1 MTRADTIARYVNAY
15 TNALG
20 RVVSNT
26 VGYMAAADSEER
38 GRIQRD
44 LHAAM
49 EQSRQHLHLAFL
61 ECLGGAAVA
70 GEEAGPWVVR
80 LPGGRWWDGL
90 NHREHLADAVRFRD
104 QRVAYQ
110 WAVDGATVLP
120 LAEAER
126 MEAAATLASL
136 PAHTRKVLAELA
148 DEEPSAEVLAAD
160 DSQDE
165 PVDPCARCGQERA
178 HLLHAPISPGALC
191 HGVGPL
197 RDVYAHPFVAAA
209 PTPEPPKPAGWVV
222 RWGIPGS
229 YRFSQGI
236 GVELG
241 VSDPTDAHVYTSKAD
256 AEADAR
262 TVKHEVCVLPAA
274 GNVIEAEGIGA
285 TLRREE
291 CERKAARQSGVAW
304 EAARAGEEA
313 ERLRGELAAV
323 KAERDK
329 VLSNAAVLDTSLR
342 RLRTDHA
349 TTLAERDA
357 LAAEVRRARE
367 QKPVRWG
374 FLDKTGAVVCTT
386 SAPEPVSPESGY
398 RVAPLYLAPVVRD
411 HSGVIAQC
419 EEALREWDREGPH
432 CSATSSLVAVTLT
445 KARNALQGAS

>member
-1 MTRADTIARYVNAY
+1 MTRADTIARHLSVFETHLRGVACGFS
-15 TNALG
+15 AEERL
-20 RVVSNT
+20 SSASD
-26 VGYMAAADSEER
+26 AAAALREAF
-38 GRIQRD
+38 
-44 LHAAM
+44 AA
-49 EQSRQHLHLAFL
+49 LD
-61 ECLGGAAVA
+61 GGAAVA
-70 GEEAGPWVVR
+70 GEANGP
-80 LPGGRWWDGL
+80 P
-90 NHREHLADAVRFRD
+90 E
-104 QRVAYQ
+104 
-110 WAVDGATVLP
+110 
-120 LAEAER
+120 
-126 MEAAATLASL
+126 
-136 PAHTRKVLAELA
+136 PAPP

-165 PVDPCARCGQERA
+165 PADSCARCGQERA
-178 HLLHAPISPGALC
+178 HLLHAPIPPGALC

-197 RDVYAHPFVAAA
+197 RDVYAHPFVAAT

-262 TVKHEVCVLPAA
+262 TVKHEVCVLPVDAA
-274 GNVIEAEGIGA
+274 GNVIEAEDIGA

-323 KAERDK
+323 KAERGKVLANAATLDASLRRLRADRDAFKTRAETLECERDSLREHLAAARTELAAVKAERDK

-349 TTLAERDA
+349 TTPADRDA
-357 LAAEVRRARE
+357 LAAEVARLKAILE
-367 QKPVRWG
+367 CG
-374 FLDKTGAVVCTT
+374 
-386 SAPEPVSPESGY
+386 SSPYGMH
-398 RVAPLYLAPVVRD
+398 R
-411 HSGVIAQC
+411 C
-419 EEALREWDREGPH
+419 CH
-432 CSATSSLVAVTLT
+432 CDSEVT
-445 KARNALQGAS
+445 

>member
-1 MTRADTIARYVNAY
+1 MTRADTIARHLSVFETHLRGVACGFS
-15 TNALG
+15 AEERL
-20 RVVSNT
+20 SSASD
-26 VGYMAAADSEER
+26 AAAALREAF
-38 GRIQRD
+38 
-44 LHAAM
+44 AA
-49 EQSRQHLHLAFL
+49 LD
-61 ECLGGAAVA
+61 GGAAVA
-70 GEEAGPWVVR
+70 GEANGP
-80 LPGGRWWDGL
+80 P
-90 NHREHLADAVRFRD
+90 E
-104 QRVAYQ
+104 
-110 WAVDGATVLP
+110 
-120 LAEAER
+120 
-126 MEAAATLASL
+126 
-136 PAHTRKVLAELA
+136 PAPP

-165 PVDPCARCGQERA
+165 PADSCARCGQERA
-178 HLLHAPISPGALC
+178 HLLHAPIPPGALC

-197 RDVYAHPFVAAA
+197 RDVYAHPFVAAT

-236 GVELG
+236 DVELG

-262 TVKHEVCVLPAA
+262 TVKHEVCVLPVDAA

-323 KAERDK
+323 KAERDAA
-329 VLSNAAVLDTSLR
+329 NADRDKWAANAGTLNASLR
-342 RLRTDHA
+342 QVHTECDQLRAELDA
-349 TTLAERDA
+349 TLAERDA
-357 LAAEVRRARE
+357 LAAEVQRARE
-367 QKPVRWG
+367 QKPVRW
-374 FLDKTGAVVCTT
+374 AVVLATGHVA
-386 SAPEPVSPESGY
+386 SVWHEPDIAAEVAATVAGR

-419 EEALREWDREGPH
+419 EEALRAWDCGISEVIHARGVAAALRAAL
-432 CSATSSLVAVTLT
+432 ATLRGVS
-445 KARNALQGAS
+445 